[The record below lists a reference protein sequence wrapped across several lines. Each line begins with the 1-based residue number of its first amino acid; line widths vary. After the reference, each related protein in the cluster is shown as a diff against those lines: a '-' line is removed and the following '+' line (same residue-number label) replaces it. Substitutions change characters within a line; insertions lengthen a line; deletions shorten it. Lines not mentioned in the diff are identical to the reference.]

1 MIVTAFLSLLAARA
15 PFATAA
21 PVDCGWS
28 VTCFAHNL
36 FPEPEPTTALGCEA
50 RYTSNDDV
58 TLKKKTMCY
67 HKVQLADDE
76 AKGKERDANV
86 AACHV
91 LHHRVL
97 PWLRDRC
104 NELCDKHYLGKEA
117 NLKFVCDDARRSAMN
132 DSLGSYYVY
141 WVCFALSLY
150 LLDVPVEY
158 VGVLAV
164 VPVIVFVGLNQQI
177 MDKFF

>member
-1 MIVTAFLSLLAARA
+1 MVVTALLNLLAACA
-15 PFATAA
+15 PFATGA

-28 VTCFAHNL
+28 ASCFAHN
-36 FPEPEPTTALGCEA
+36 FFAPEPTTPLGCEA
-50 RYTSNDDV
+50 RYASNDDV
-58 TLKKKTMCY
+58 TLKKKTWCY

-76 AKGKERDANV
+76 AKGKKRDADV
-86 AACHV
+86 EACHV
-91 LHHRVL
+91 LHQRVVL

-117 NLKFVCDDARRSAMN
+117 HKQFVCDDARRSAMN
-132 DSLGSYYVY
+132 HSLGSYYVC
-141 WVCFALSLY
+141 WICILLGLSLV
-150 LLDVPVEY
+150 DVPAEY